1 MKALLLPALLLGT
14 LAGSALAQTPT
25 AQRHIAR
32 PPAAAPAAQRLT
44 SNPNFRLTTVLKQQ
58 YRGGAWLDTLRFTN
72 SSFNAAG
79 LPMRQLRE
87 NAPTRGAAL
96 RPLRQQNYRYNA
108 SSKLLSDTTYVYTS
122 GVLNTTPTL
131 TVNYAYDLQGRLQQE
146 ITALRVSGTWRPYG
160 RTTYFYNTQGQN
172 TRILDESYFGS
183 AWLADDQE
191 VFIYDTQGRVAM
203 ADFELADA
211 AGTSFT
217 PFIRDVFTYNAV
229 GQRTTDVQQQ
239 YVNGAFVNT
248 YRTTSS
254 YNATGLTTGYVL
266 EKAASAT
273 TWQPFMQGIS
283 TYDADDNLTQELSL
297 LYRNGAYVNDERYL
311 YTYQR
316 VLAVAAPQRLDAGL
330 SVYPNP
336 STGSAQVSYQLP
348 QAAVASVEVLDV
360 LGRVVATPLP
370 GQPQG
375 IGAQRLTLRQPLP
388 AGVYTVRLSAAGRSQ
403 TQRLLVR

>member
-14 LAGSALAQTPT
+14 LAGSAQTSTTPRHSPRQPT
-25 AQRHIAR
+25 TA
-32 PPAAAPAAQRLT
+32 PSPAAQRPAAT
-44 SNPNFRLTTVLKQQ
+44 SSARLLSILKQQ

-87 NAPTRGAAL
+87 NAPTRGAVL
-96 RPLRQQNYRYNA
+96 RPLRQQNYRYSA
-108 SSKLLSDTTYVYTS
+108 ADKLLSDTTYVYTNGTLS
-122 GVLNTTPTL
+122 TTPTL
-131 TVNYAYDLQGRLQQE
+131 AVNYAYDVQGRLQQE
-146 ITALRVSGTWRPYG
+146 VTTLRVSGSWRPYG
-160 RTTYFYNTQGQN
+160 RTTYFYNAQGQN

-191 VFIYDTQGRVAM
+191 VFTYDTQGRVAM

-211 AGTSFT
+211 SGASFT
-217 PFIRDVFTYNAV
+217 PFVRDVFTYNAL
-229 GQRTTDVQQQ
+229 GQRTSDVQQQ

-248 YRTTSS
+248 YRTVSS
-254 YNATGLTTGYVL
+254 YTTAGLTAGYVL

-273 TWQPFMQGIS
+273 TWQPFMQGIN
-283 TYDADDNLTQELSL
+283 TYDADGNLTQELSQQ
-297 LYRNGAYVNDERYL
+297 YRNGAYADDERYQ

-316 VLAVAAPQRLDAGL
+316 VLAVAAPRRLDAGL
-330 SVYPNP
+330 RVYPNP
-336 STGSAQVSYQLP
+336 SVGAAQVSYQLP

-370 GQPQG
+370 AQSQG
-375 IGAQRLTLRQPLP
+375 AGAQQLTLRQPLP
-388 AGVYTVRLSAAGRSQ
+388 AGVYTVRLSAAGSSQ